1 MKKLFPM
8 VVAAGLILAAGLWA
22 QPKPKSQ
29 KEYDALMAVMNATDP
44 DAQIKAIDN
53 LLTNFADTE
62 FKVIALQQATQAA
75 MQKGDAEKVVIYAER
90 TLQADPKNYTV
101 MLMLAQMT
109 AQRTREH
116 DLDKEE
122 KLKQAEKLATDAIEL
137 VKTAQKPRPD
147 LTDEQWNGAKKDFEA
162 QGYESL
168 GMAAM
173 VRKKYPDAIA
183 QFKKATEVQS
193 TPDPATKVRMA
204 SAQNSAGNYDAAI
217 LVLDAVLADQQ
228 LHPAIRQVA
237 GQEKLKAVQGKAAK
251 K

>member
-1 MKKLFPM
+1 MKKLFSM
-8 VVAAGLILAAGLWA
+8 AAAGLVLTVGLWA

-29 KEYDALMAVMNATDP
+29 KEYDAIMAVMNATDP
-44 DAQIKAIDN
+44 DAQIAAIEN
-53 LLTNFADTE
+53 LLTKFADTE

-90 TLQADPKNYTV
+90 TLKEDPKNYMV
-101 MLMLAQMT
+101 MLMQAQMT
-109 AQRTREH
+109 AQKTREH

-137 VKTAQKPRPD
+137 LKTAAKPRPD
-147 LTDEQWNGAKKDFEA
+147 LTDEQWTAAKKDFEA

-168 GMAAM
+168 GMVAM
-173 VRKKYPDAIA
+173 VRKKYPDAVTN
-183 QFKKATEVQS
+183 FKKAVDTQG
-193 TPDPATKVRMA
+193 TPDPATKVRLA
-204 SAQNSAGNYDAAI
+204 SAHNFAGNFDAAI
-217 LVLDAVLADQQ
+217 LIIDAVLTDQQ
-228 LHPAIRQVA
+228 LHPAIKQVA